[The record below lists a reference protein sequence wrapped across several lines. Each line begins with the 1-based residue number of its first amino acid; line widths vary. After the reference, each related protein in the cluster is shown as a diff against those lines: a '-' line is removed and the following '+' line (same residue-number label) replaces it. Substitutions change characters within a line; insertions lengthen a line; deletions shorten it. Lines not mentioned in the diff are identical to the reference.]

1 MMRDL
6 IECAFV
12 TNTALDIAYDL
23 SKKMI
28 ERNLKVDEV
37 LFIERAGGTYSFEI
51 KCSNRFT
58 REQLKAKI
66 KELMTDREQ
75 AIRKMSD
82 EGFEYD
88 PASGRFY
95 KRMGSR
101 HIQWVEITGKDDEQ
115 WKLK

>member
-28 ERNLKVDEV
+28 ERNLKIDEV
-37 LFIERAGGTYSFEI
+37 LFTERAGGTYSLEI

-58 REQLKAKI
+58 RGQLKARI
-66 KELMTDREQ
+66 KELMTNGEVDRVIIERELGKG
-75 AIRKMSD
+75 I
-82 EGFEYD
+82 
-88 PASGRFY
+88 Y
-95 KRMGSR
+95 K
-101 HIQWVEITGKDDEQ
+101 VFCVIT
-115 WKLK
+115 

>member
-66 KELMTDREQ
+66 KELMTDGQTDRIIIERELGKGIYKEVLEE
-75 AIRKMSD
+75 ALLELGD
-82 EGFEYD
+82 E
-88 PASGRFY
+88 
-95 KRMGSR
+95 
-101 HIQWVEITGKDDEQ
+101 TC
-115 WKLK
+115 

>member
-58 REQLKAKI
+58 RGQLKARI
-66 KELMTDREQ
+66 KELMTNGEVDRVIIERELGKGIYKEILEE
-75 AIRKMSD
+75 ALSELGD
-82 EGFEYD
+82 E
-88 PASGRFY
+88 
-95 KRMGSR
+95 
-101 HIQWVEITGKDDEQ
+101 TC
-115 WKLK
+115 